1 LAYPSPEIIF
11 NIVRRKAVLLCLL
24 PFHQFQSPK
33 ENKMSFDLSA
43 HLAQRNEDW
52 SDWQL
57 WILPL
62 FTANDNLKGGKWK
75 RN

>member
-1 LAYPSPEIIF
+1 
-11 NIVRRKAVLLCLL
+11 
-24 PFHQFQSPK
+24 
-33 ENKMSFDLSA
+33 MSFDLSA

-62 FTANDNLKGGKWK
+62 FTANDNFKRGK
-75 RN
+75 

>member
-1 LAYPSPEIIF
+1 
-11 NIVRRKAVLLCLL
+11 
-24 PFHQFQSPK
+24 
-33 ENKMSFDLSA
+33 MSFDLSA